1 MIAYTITGRL
11 TRDAEM
17 KTNTKGWTAQK
28 FTIAVNLEDK
38 TSKFYTCYWGGERAN
53 RLSDFLT
60 KGRMVMVIGTP
71 KWTEYNGKTY
81 ENIYVEHF
89 EFVGNGKSDERKD
102 EPKYESDKGYDY
114 NNKYGHTYPYT
125 QDGITFQNEDEYDKY
140 LWDGTKPGSEQK
152 GPESFNDD
160 YIPF

>member
-89 EFVGNGKSDERKD
+89 EFVGNGKTEEHKE
-102 EPKYESDKGYDY
+102 EPKYEPATTNSSW
-114 NNKYGHTYPYT
+114 GHTYPYVEN
-125 QDGITFQNEDEYDKY
+125 GITFNSDEEYDRYVWNGKK
-140 LWDGTKPGSEQK
+140 LDSEPK

-160 YIPF
+160 DIPF